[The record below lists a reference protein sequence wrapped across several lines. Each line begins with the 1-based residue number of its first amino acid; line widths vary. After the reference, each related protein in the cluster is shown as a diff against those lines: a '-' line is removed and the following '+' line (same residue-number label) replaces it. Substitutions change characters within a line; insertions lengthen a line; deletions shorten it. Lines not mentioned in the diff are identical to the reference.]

1 MADTSE
7 ETVETAVAEEREAV
21 DEAVEEE
28 EVEVEEEEEVVVVV
42 AEEELEELDIYVE
55 RSRSKNTRPPAV
67 EGIPTWRI
75 YSTTPMRNARP

>member
-7 ETVETAVAEEREAV
+7 ETGETAVAEEREAV

-28 EVEVEEEEEVVVVV
+28 EVEVEVVEVVVV
-42 AEEELEELDIYVE
+42 AEEELEELDIYME

-75 YSTTPMRNARP
+75 YSTTPMRNAKP

>member
-21 DEAVEEE
+21 DEAVEE
-28 EVEVEEEEEVVVVV
+28 VEVEVVVV

-75 YSTTPMRNARP
+75 YSTTPMRNAKP